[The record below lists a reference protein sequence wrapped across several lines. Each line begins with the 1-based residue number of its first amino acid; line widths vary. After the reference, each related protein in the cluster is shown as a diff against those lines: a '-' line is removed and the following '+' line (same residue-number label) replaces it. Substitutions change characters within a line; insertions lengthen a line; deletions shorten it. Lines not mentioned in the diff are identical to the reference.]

1 MGNLIASFQ
10 IPTHNLSRACAF
22 YSKILGMTIE
32 PMEFNGNGMALIP
45 GDTMTG
51 RLVKDERSLPSN
63 DGIVIYLDGGKDLNE
78 MLNQVEP
85 AGGKT
90 LIPKIQIAPNM
101 GFYALLED
109 TEGNRIGI
117 LSRG

>member
-10 IPTHNLSRACAF
+10 IPTHDLSRACAF
-22 YSKILGMTIE
+22 YSKILSMNIE

-45 GDTMTG
+45 GETMTG
-51 RLVKDERSLPSN
+51 RLVKDERSLPSS
-63 DGIVIYLDGGKDLNE
+63 DGTIIYLDGGHDLNE
-78 MLNQVEP
+78 MLNLVEP

-90 LIPKIQIAPNM
+90 LIPKTQIAPNM
-101 GFYALLED
+101 GYYALFED
-109 TEGNRIGI
+109 TEGNRMGI